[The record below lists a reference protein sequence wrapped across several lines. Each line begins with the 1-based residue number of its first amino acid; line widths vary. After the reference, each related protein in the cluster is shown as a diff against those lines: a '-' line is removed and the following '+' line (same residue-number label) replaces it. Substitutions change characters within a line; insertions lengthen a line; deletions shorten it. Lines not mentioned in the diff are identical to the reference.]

1 MSVPG
6 RVLIVCHNHPSFHAG
21 GTEIFSYDL
30 FRELKS
36 RGVEALFLAC
46 TNRVHRARLPGTLMQ
61 AVGRAPDELVLW
73 AGHFDR
79 FMLSQIDLHGVIPE
93 LERLLLEFRPDIVHF
108 QHVLLVG
115 VEAIQLVRRVLPDAR
130 IVVSLHDYYPICAN
144 DGQMVTTPRAD
155 GSRVLCARADADSCA
170 KCFPD
175 AGRDAF
181 VMRELFVKQAFAG
194 VDRFIA
200 PSAFLKARYVAWGID
215 AARIEIVRNGLAA
228 AGAAPH
234 RVLGPSGRRD
244 RFAFFGHLNPY
255 KGALVAV
262 DAARRL
268 AAAGDGEFTLT
279 LHGGADFQTEAFRAE
294 IKSAIDAVPQVHAT
308 GPYERADIARLIAAA
323 DWVLVPSIWWENA
336 PLVIQEAFQHRRPV
350 IAADIGGMAEA
361 VHPGIDALTFRAG
374 DAADLAARMAE
385 AADQALWSRLV
396 AGIAAPRTI
405 AQSTDDHLALY
416 GRLMPGA
423 KAVQAV
429 SRAPEP
435 ARKARQRR
443 RANVA

>member
-1 MSVPG
+1 MNAPG
-6 RVLIVCHNHPSFHAG
+6 RVLLVCHNHPAFHAG
-21 GTEIFSYDL
+21 GTEIFSHDL
-30 FRELKS
+30 FRGLKS

-144 DGQMVTTPRAD
+144 DGQMVTPPRAD
-155 GSRVLCARADADSCA
+155 GSRGLCGRADADSCA

-181 VMRELFVKQAFAG
+181 VMRELFIKQAFAA

-215 AARIEIVRNGLAA
+215 EARIEIVRNGLVPAEP
-228 AGAAPH
+228 APH
-234 RVLGPSGRRD
+234 RPVAAGGRRD

-255 KGALVAV
+255 KGALVAIE
-262 DAARRL
+262 AARLL
-268 AAAGDGEFTLT
+268 AAAGETDFTLT
-279 LHGGADFQTEAFRAE
+279 LHGGADFQTEAFRTE
-294 IKSAIDAVPQVHAT
+294 IKSAVDAVPQVRAA
-308 GPYERADIARLIAAA
+308 GPYDRADIARLIAAA

-361 VHPGIDALTFRAG
+361 VRPARDALAFRAG
-374 DAADLAARMAE
+374 DPADLAARMAE
-385 AADQALWSRLV
+385 GMDPDLWARLV
-396 AGIAAPRTI
+396 AGIGTPRTI
-405 AQSTDDHLALY
+405 AESVDDHLALY
-416 GRLMPGA
+416 GRLMPA
-423 KAVQAV
+423 ASAVP
-429 SRAPEP
+429 RIEP
-435 ARKARQRR
+435 ARRAKARR